1 MAETDKPT
9 DIIHDVAILEGQG
22 TLVARILTPPRLLGY
37 LYESYDSAYVLLN
50 VTESNSHFHKSTV

>member
-1 MAETDKPT
+1 MVLDLPMAETDKPT

-37 LYESYDSAYVLLN
+37 LYESEY
-50 VTESNSHFHKSTV
+50 STYTLFNLT